1 MRYAAAIGVFMLL
14 GANVSQAQ
22 SIGDPLKVL
31 KGIMGATEAPT
42 PGAAAAP
49 AAAGRTTAQVK
60 AALKGLWG
68 LSLADCKSEDADDG
82 SILVEF
88 TDGGYGSRDTY
99 CEVPAPAYNAKGYS
113 GKIKCNSESAGEGAY
128 TFEEKVELSPDGK
141 SLTKTNLSVGGP
153 EKYLKCP
160 K

>member
-60 AALKGLWG
+60 AALEGLWG
-68 LSLADCKSEDADDG
+68 QSLADCKSEDADDG

-88 TDGGYGSRDTY
+88 IDGDYGSRDTF

-113 GKIKCNSESAGEGAY
+113 GKIECNNESSGVGAY

-141 SLTKTNLSVGGP
+141 SLTKTNLSVGGS